1 MCSIIRSSRIQTRV
15 SATPISDRNGQDG
28 SRVGE
33 VLPSERKVEV
43 AIARRGFRCVQSSVL
58 HESRHGSR
66 RLQFQIGTDKT
77 DLALEKY
84 FLLNE
89 KLRLQLRAEAFDVFN
104 HPFFTNPDTGLGDS
118 NFRSERTRRISRWR
132 STSF

>member
-1 MCSIIRSSRIQTRV
+1 MGGGQTPDQVHPPQKVSHTWNAAGTGIIDFDT
-15 SATPISDRNGQDG
+15 SAFQQAASFTFGTTQRNL
-28 SRVGE
+28 SY
-33 VLPSERKVEV
+33 L
-43 AIARRGFRCVQSSVL
+43 RGP
-58 HESRHGSR
+58 
-66 RLQFQIGTDKT
+66 GTDKT

-118 NFRSERTRRISRWR
+118 NFGLISGAFQPRELQAAVKVIW
-132 STSF
+132 